1 MVSVEKRQFIHN
13 RIEYLMEWITA
24 RHKHPLISHRF
35 GSRLLTYYN
44 YVCTKEYPDHIF
56 NGSEYLRCSSFRLKG
71 LQKDARKK
79 IGIKL
84 INSKQIHLVDEKNQL
99 SYISPEIQKLPKMAK
114 IWFDIFSSTMDKNPG
129 HGPVLD
135 KILQLNKNALAVE
148 VPIWTTT
155 DRALI
160 NQDLQLTPYTCMSNE
175 IFTGHI
181 DLLLFDE
188 TDGSLVIA
196 DYKPENYLLRSL
208 PQVATYGL
216 VMKRVLKIRN
226 VKCVSF
232 SKEKAWVYDPEIVR
246 TSIPQYLLQYGNPNL
261 SWRSVLP
268 SI

>member
-1 MVSVEKRQFIHN
+1 MVSVEKRQFIHKG
-13 RIEYLMEWITA
+13 IEYLMEWVA
-24 RHKHPLISHRF
+24 SRHDHPLISQNY
-35 GSRLLTYYN
+35 GSKLLNYYN
-44 YVCTKEYPDHIF
+44 YVCTKDYPDHLF

-71 LQKDARKK
+71 LQKDAPKK
-79 IGIKL
+79 IAIKL
-84 INSKQIHLVDEKNQL
+84 INSKQIHLVDEKNQSPL
-99 SYISPEIQKLPKMAK
+99 ISPEIQKLPKMAQ

-155 DRALI
+155 ERNLI
-160 NQDLQLTPYTCMSNE
+160 NQELTITPYTCMCNE

-188 TDGSLVIA
+188 TDGSLVVA
-196 DYKPENYLLRSL
+196 DYKPENHLLRSL

-216 VMKRVLKIRN
+216 VMKRLLKLKH

-246 TSIPQYLLQYGNPNL
+246 SSLPQFMVQYGNPHL
-261 SWRSVLP
+261 PWRSVLP